1 MNLLLV
7 LREEAVCLFILLYL
21 LIYSWKFIREND
33 FFLRLNL
40 FGLGHVALDIV
51 TIYTVNYLDT
61 VPLWLNSVCH
71 VLFYIFAI
79 LFCCELLCFVLG
91 VVYGWKKPGRR
102 RLAFMLPLAFLLATP
117 FLRIDYLQG
126 NGSNYSYGPCVFVGY
141 GVAMLLFLS
150 SEVILLCHYRQLEA
164 NVKRTLVPG
173 FVLMTIGEITQ
184 IFVPELLFTGAAVTL
199 VTVGVFLSIA
209 NPMEK
214 YRERAFRDTN
224 LRIKNRNAYMDAM
237 QKYAALA
244 PDELVAH
251 RFAIVGF
258 DLFNLKQINDRF
270 GHQAGDQYLRA
281 TADII
286 QVALSSAKGVYRT
299 GGDEFSA
306 IYMDTDPDVIQ
317 AELAKVDVACANHDM
332 GYEMPLG
339 ITHGC
344 AAVIRQGETVQD
356 VEGRADQEL
365 YIQKRKHYEQAEFDR
380 RKR

>member
-40 FGLGHVALDIV
+40 FALGHVVFDII
-51 TIYTVNYLDT
+51 TIWTVNHLDT
-61 VPLWLNSVCH
+61 VPLWLNSICH
-71 VLFYIFAI
+71 VLFYTFAI

-102 RLAFMLPLAFLLATP
+102 RLAYLLPLAFLLATP

-141 GVAMLLFLS
+141 GVAMVLFLS
-150 SEVILLCHYRQLEA
+150 SEVILLSHYRQLEP

-184 IFVPELLFTGAAVTL
+184 MFVPELLFTGAAVTL
-199 VTVGVFLSIA
+199 VAVGVFLSIV

-214 YRERAFRDTN
+214 YRERAFQDTN
-224 LRIKNRNAYMDAM
+224 LRIKNRNAYTDEM
-237 QKYAALA
+237 QKYAILSA
-244 PDELVAH
+244 DELLAH

-281 TADII
+281 TADIV
-286 QVALSSAKGVYRT
+286 QEALSSAKGVFRT
-299 GGDEFSA
+299 GGDEFAA
-306 IYMDTDPDVIQ
+306 IYWDTDLEVIQ
-317 AELAKVDVACANHDM
+317 AELAKVDVACADHDM

-344 AAVIRQGETVQD
+344 AAVIQQGETVFD
-356 VEGRADQEL
+356 VERRADEAL
-365 YIQKRKHYEQAEFDR
+365 YVQKRKHYEKTEFDR

>member
-21 LIYSWKFIREND
+21 LAYSWKFSREND

-40 FGLGHVALDIV
+40 FGLGHVVFDII
-51 TIYTVNYLDT
+51 TIYTVNHLDT

-102 RLAFMLPLAFLLATP
+102 RLAYLLPLAYLAATP

-126 NGSNYSYGPCVFVGY
+126 NGSNYSFGPCVFVGY
-141 GVAMLLFLS
+141 SVAMVLFLS
-150 SEVILLCHYRQLEA
+150 SEFILLRHFQKLEP

-173 FVLMTIGEITQ
+173 FVMMTIGVITQ

-214 YRERAFRDTN
+214 YRVRAFQDTC
-224 LRIKNRNAYMDAM
+224 LCIKNRNAYTDAM
-237 QKYAALA
+237 QKYGVIS
-244 PDELVAH
+244 PDVLLKR

-270 GHQAGDQYLRA
+270 GHQVGDQYLRA

-286 QVALSSAKGVYRT
+286 QAALSSAKGVYRT
-299 GGDEFSA
+299 GGDEFAA
-306 IYMDTDPDVIQ
+306 IYLDTDPEVICR
-317 AELAKVDVACANHDM
+317 ELAKVDPACADHDM

-339 ITHGC
+339 ITHGY
-344 AAVIRQGETVQD
+344 AVIQPGETVQD
-356 VEGRADQEL
+356 VERRADEEL
-365 YIQKRKHYEQAEFDR
+365 YVQKRKHYEKAEFDR